1 MKASTQDLPL
11 VSPQG
16 SPVAVWCRGKN
27 GESSP
32 QISVGN
38 IRGDSVSLLRDQKGD
53 QMPQRLLPDV
63 TLSLSDVKKSFQGC
77 DRDNRFLCTLVLPTQ
92 G

>member
-1 MKASTQDLPL
+1 M
-11 VSPQG
+11 G
-16 SPVAVWCRGKN
+16 SPALKSVWGTS
-27 GESSP
+27 GGIPFPYYGTS
-32 QISVGN
+32 
-38 IRGDSVSLLRDQKGD
+38 KGD